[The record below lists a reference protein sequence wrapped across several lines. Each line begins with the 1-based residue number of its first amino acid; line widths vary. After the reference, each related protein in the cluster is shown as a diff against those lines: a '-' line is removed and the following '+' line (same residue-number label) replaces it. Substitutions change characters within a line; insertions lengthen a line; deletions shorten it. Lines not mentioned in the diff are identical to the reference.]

1 MASIKYSTDANGHVK
16 YYVHWKDEKSGCGR
30 RRIFRN
36 IDEAALFFWLKES
49 ESLYWRT
56 VEKMDKWRGWTIQ
69 KLIYYFLGAQC
80 EKLNRN
86 VIRASTYEKCRY
98 DLLTITGPV
107 LARSIVTVSQ
117 YELSG
122 HVRSGAYRWI
132 CAAFNLLVE
141 KGIIGI
147 SPLDKPARRS
157 RKPIVIPSKSA
168 VKQLLSAAPGR
179 ERIACWLGICGLR
192 IGEVLALTYADVSPS
207 WIHVRRHIVDGV
219 IHDGLKSGC
228 ERRLKMPR
236 ELFELLDKQ
245 KLGTHT
251 PVVAHH
257 FTGGTLSI
265 NYGTQGPL
273 QKVLTEHG
281 IRRFHHLRHF
291 AVSRL
296 ADRGVDILKI
306 SRMIGHSNIKTTVDV
321 YGHLFGET
329 IDLDLD

>member
-1 MASIKYSTDANGHVK
+1 MASIKKSADADGRVK
-16 YYVHWKDEKSGCGR
+16 YYVHWQDEKSGHGR
-30 RRIFRN
+30 RRIFKN
-36 IDEAALFFWLKES
+36 IDDAVHFFWLKES
-49 ESLYWRT
+49 EAHHWRT
-56 VEKMDKWRGWTIQ
+56 VEKMDKRRDWTIL
-69 KLIYYFLGAQC
+69 KLIYFFLGEQC

-98 DLLTITGPV
+98 DLLAITGQV
-107 LARSIVTVSQ
+107 LASSVGTVSQ

-122 HVRSGAYRWI
+122 HIRPGAYRWI
-132 CAAFNLLVE
+132 CSAFNLLVE
-141 KGIIGI
+141 KGIIGR
-147 SPLDKPARRS
+147 SPLDKPVRRS

-192 IGEVLALTYADVSPS
+192 IGEVLALTYADVSS
-207 WIHVRRHIVDGV
+207 NWIHVRRHIVDGV

-228 ERRLKMPR
+228 ERRMKMPR

-245 KLGTHT
+245 KLGTHA
-251 PVVAHH
+251 PVIANH
-257 FTGGTLSI
+257 FTGGVLSI

-273 QKVLTEHG
+273 QRALTEHG

-306 SRMIGHSNIKTTVDV
+306 SRIIGHSNIKTTVDV